1 VIKSLIIVGLIADI
15 CMPVSA
21 GGCEDWARIIDIATH
36 LSDSEK
42 PEHYARWRSSTAHD
56 KYKYRL
62 VLRAIAWVRNGGTSA
77 AAWRL
82 CVSY

>member
-1 VIKSLIIVGLIADI
+1 MIKSLIIVGLIADI
-15 CMPVSA
+15 CMPASA
-21 GGCEDWARIIDIATH
+21 GACEDWARIIDIATR

-42 PEHYARWRSSTAHD
+42 PEHYARWRSLTAHD

-62 VLRAIAWVRNGGTSA
+62 VLRAITWVQNGGTSA